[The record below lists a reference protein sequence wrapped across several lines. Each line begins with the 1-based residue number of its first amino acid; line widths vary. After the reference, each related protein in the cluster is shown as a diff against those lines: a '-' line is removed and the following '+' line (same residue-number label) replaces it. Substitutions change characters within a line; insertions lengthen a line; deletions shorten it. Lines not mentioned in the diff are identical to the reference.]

1 MTDMQSGRAAFVAFA
16 NQKGGV
22 GKTSLAVGVAAAAG
36 RAHTR
41 TLGVDTDPQGSM
53 EEIAEAMVMAGRV
66 GFDFS
71 ANRDPAALRRLRKV
85 LGLYDLVV
93 VDTAGSLDDILALVV
108 TGADLVVI
116 PCVPERAFIRPT
128 LATAAFCAER
138 GADYRILI
146 SMDDPVKHGG
156 PADSLRRLLEGSGQP
171 VMQST
176 VRRYAA
182 WPQSQLEG
190 VPLTEYTGT
199 RTARAA
205 RSDLAAVHGELMS
218 ILFRKARA

>member
-1 MTDMQSGRAAFVAFA
+1 MTDMQSGGAAFVAFA

-53 EEIAEAMVMAGRV
+53 EDIAGAMGNRI

-71 ANRDPAALRRLRKV
+71 ANRDPRALQQLRKV

-93 VDTAGSLDDILALVV
+93 VDTAGSLDEILGLVV

-182 WPQSQLEG
+182 WPQAQLEG
-190 VPLTEYTGT
+190 IPITDYTGT
-199 RTARAA
+199 RTARQA
-205 RSDLAAVHGELMS
+205 RADLAAVHGELMS